1 MSGTSPENTSVDLRI
16 NKTNRLIVSNYSSS
30 TSSTNKFQV
39 LTTTANKSIKNT
51 GVILQ
56 KSDSKQKLQGRTAL
70 VDKKFENLQWSLLD
84 LVSQSSADTDRCIQK
99 GMGCSMSRDIIR
111 GGGQWSKEKQL
122 LHINVL
128 ELKAVKL
135 ALLTLNK
142 EKSLKAVRFEID
154 NTTALLYL
162 VKMGGIG
169 NQMLLS

>member
-39 LTTTANKSIKNT
+39 LTTTANTSIKNT

-99 GMGCSMSRDIIR
+99 GMGCSMSRDIIT
-111 GGGQWSKEKQL
+111 GGGTMVKGETIVTHKCIRTESSKISTFGLKQRK
-122 LHINVL
+122 I
-128 ELKAVKL
+128 
-135 ALLTLNK
+135 
-142 EKSLKAVRFEID
+142 FE
-154 NTTALLYL
+154 
-162 VKMGGIG
+162 
-169 NQMLLS
+169 SSSF

>member
-39 LTTTANKSIKNT
+39 LTTTANTSIKNT

-99 GMGCSMSRDIIR
+99 GMGCSMSRDIIT
-111 GGGQWSKEKQL
+111 GGRTMVKGETIVTHNCIRTESSKISTFDLKQRK
-122 LHINVL
+122 I
-128 ELKAVKL
+128 
-135 ALLTLNK
+135 
-142 EKSLKAVRFEID
+142 FE
-154 NTTALLYL
+154 
-162 VKMGGIG
+162 
-169 NQMLLS
+169 SSSF